1 MNIKL
6 PIKPLTLL
14 ISIMI
19 CTTLKGE
26 SLSEQN
32 YFNRLANDGTSI
44 WVATSKGVVRYDK
57 TEKRAYNENEA
68 LEIDENSVINCIK
81 TDKSGKVWYSVKNEG
96 VYCYDGV
103 KVESYF
109 DFYKEEFLRLA
120 FAFDA
125 NDSIWVSAGG
135 NYISPMVEGV
145 RKGYTTPDTY
155 STSKNAYIM
164 DMEFDSKGNL
174 WISIFGEYNSLLCQ
188 KSNNSYC
195 ESVITEGGTVLP
207 SLTIDKNDNIW
218 YTVNNGLIYYNTQ
231 TGVQTLYSHD
241 TDSNIPAAHFFAS
254 DIDENNNMWF
264 TSSHYLVKYDGEKFK
279 WWNSY
284 GYHDPRGI
292 LCDGDVVW
300 IYMSNDVL
308 FRFEDDKFEKIDL
321 APEVAG
327 IESNYIE
334 KPNTKAFVSN
344 GVLIVESPEEI
355 TNISVYDMVG
365 RVITSA
371 NANGATST
379 QIALSSN
386 TKGVLIVKVNNDVIK
401 VACNN

>member
-1 MNIKL
+1 MYMKIC
-6 PIKPLTLL
+6 IPLKFILL
-14 ISIMI
+14 ISFAFSYSFIR
-19 CTTLKGE
+19 GE
-26 SLSEQN
+26 VLSEKN
-32 YFNRLANDGTSI
+32 YFNRLANDGNNI
-44 WVATSKGVVRYDK
+44 WIATSKGVVRYNK
-57 TEKRAYNENEA
+57 TEEKAYNENEA

-81 TDKSGKVWYSVKNEG
+81 TDKSGKVWYSVENEG
-96 VYCYDGV
+96 VYYYDGV

-109 DFYKEEFLRLA
+109 DFYKEELLRLA

-135 NYISPMVEGV
+135 HYISPMVEDA

-188 KSNNSYC
+188 KSDNSYC
-195 ESVITEGGTVLP
+195 ESAIAEGGTVLP

-218 YTVNNGLIYYNTQ
+218 YTVNDGLIYYNTQ

-264 TSSHYLVKYDGEKFK
+264 TSSHYLVKYDGEKFR

-308 FRFEDDKFEKIDL
+308 FRFEDEKFEKIDL
-321 APEVAG
+321 TPEVSG

-334 KPNTKAFVSN
+334 KPNTKAYVSN
-344 GVLIVESPEEI
+344 GVLIVENPEEI
-355 TNISVYDMVG
+355 TNISVYDTMG
-365 RVITSA
+365 KLIIST

-379 QIALSSN
+379 QIALSS
-386 TKGVLIVKVNNDVIK
+386 TIKGVLIVKVNNEVVK
-401 VACNN
+401 VAI